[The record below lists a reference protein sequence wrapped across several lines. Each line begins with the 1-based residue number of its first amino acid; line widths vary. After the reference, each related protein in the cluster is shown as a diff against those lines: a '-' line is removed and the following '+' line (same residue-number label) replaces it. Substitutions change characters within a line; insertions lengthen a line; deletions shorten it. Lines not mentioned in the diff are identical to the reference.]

1 MTCYESMG
9 FHRRRS
15 DSALESWSVGRP
27 GDAMVARRRTVP
39 RLRPEPPLHDRRP
52 WAWVACTS
60 WRAMVTTH
68 HQVAA
73 PRAARLR
80 PRPWARVALREL
92 VTTHHQVA
100 ATAGRAS
107 STGAPGPGL
116 ARAGHH
122 ASRGCGDRR
131 PRVFDRRPRGQVLR
145 KLARAGH
152 HASRGCSDR
161 RPRCLD
167 RSPRG
172 QGGLARVGA
181 AMVTAHHQIAASAG
195 RASSIGAPCAW
206 VTRAPESVLPLCCH
220 TVRHRAVSAGITRTE
235 TLESTCK
242 RSQLLMGYWV

>member
-107 STGAPGPGL
+107 STGAPG
-116 ARAGHH
+116 ARSCASWRELVTTHH
-122 ASRGCGDRR
+122 E
-131 PRVFDRRPRGQVLR
+131 V
-145 KLARAGH
+145 
-152 HASRGCSDR
+152 
-161 RPRCLD
+161 
-167 RSPRG
+167 
-172 QGGLARVGA
+172 A
-181 AMVTAHHQIAASAG
+181 ATAG
-195 RASSIGAPCAW
+195 RAVSTGAPGARVALRELAQRW
-206 VTRAPESVLPLCCH
+206 SPRITRLRRAPAALLRSVPPAPGSPERPKACCRSAATPCGIERYQLGSLGPKPLKAH
-220 TVRHRAVSAGITRTE
+220 ASARN
-235 TLESTCK
+235 C
-242 RSQLLMGYWV
+242 